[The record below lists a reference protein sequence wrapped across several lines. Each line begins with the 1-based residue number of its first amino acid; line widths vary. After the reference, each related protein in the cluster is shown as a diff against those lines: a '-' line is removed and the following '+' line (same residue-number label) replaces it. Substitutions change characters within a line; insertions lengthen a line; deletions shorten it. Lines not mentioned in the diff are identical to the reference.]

1 MPLYDMKCDQCGSEA
16 EIQRPMAQSSAP
28 APCPKCGAM
37 MHRVFLS
44 FPHTELNWK
53 AYDRND
59 TGSDRLTI
67 GAAHYGKIKPMDDRA
82 QHMNVTVHDS
92 PIAHDSYR

>member
-1 MPLYDMKCDQCGSEA
+1 MPLYDFRCKDCGIEEEVS
-16 EIQRPMAQSSAP
+16 RPMSASSVPITCA
-28 APCPKCGAM
+28 KCGGVM
-37 MHRVFLS
+37 KRVFLS

-59 TGSDRLTI
+59 TGSDRMTI

-82 QHMNVTVHDS
+82 QRYKVTVHDNATS
-92 PIAHDSYR
+92 DDSYK